1 MITIQNQNLIVD
13 ISEQG
18 AEVQS
23 IRRAD
28 TGHEYLWQGDANY
41 WGGRSP
47 ILFPAVGGLWNGT
60 FRHLGK
66 EYAMPKHGFA
76 KGRLWE
82 ALPAAD
88 DTGTCATFR
97 FLTTEDDLA
106 VFPFR
111 CEVLITY
118 SLDDWTLNTDF
129 AVRNLGDDEAYFQIG
144 GHPAFSF
151 PHFSKDRAVSGYM
164 RLHTADGEVPTVVRA
179 GAQGCTG
186 PERFAVPME
195 ADGLVPVRV
204 ETFANE
210 ALIFD
215 ELQVD
220 AVELLDAERRPMVR
234 VESDAPVWLFW
245 QPQGLH
251 SPFVCTEPWYGLCDP
266 QGFDGQLHE
275 RPYINCVEPH
285 GVCSGLLW
293 RAEFL

>member
-13 ISEQG
+13 ICENG

-28 TGHEYLWQGDANY
+28 TGHEYLWQGDAKY

-60 FRHLGK
+60 FRHRGK

-76 KGRLWE
+76 KKRLWE
-82 ALPAAD
+82 ALPKTDPA
-88 DTGTCATFR
+88 GTAATFR
-97 FLTTEDDLA
+97 FLTTEDDLN

-118 SLDDWTLNTDF
+118 SLDGWALNTDF
-129 AVRNLGDDEAYFQIG
+129 SVRNLGDDEAYFQIG
-144 GHPAFSF
+144 GHPAFTF
-151 PHFSKDRAVSGYM
+151 PHFSEDRAVSGYL
-164 RLHTADGEVPTVVRA
+164 RLHTPDGEVPTVVRA
-179 GAQGCTG
+179 GEQGCTG

-215 ELQVD
+215 ELQ
-220 AVELLDAERRPMVR
+220 ELCQQQNKNLPRQQN
-234 VESDAPVWLFW
+234 SWK
-245 QPQGLH
+245 
-251 SPFVCTEPWYGLCDP
+251 
-266 QGFDGQLHE
+266 
-275 RPYINCVEPH
+275 I
-285 GVCSGLLW
+285 
-293 RAEFL
+293 

>member
-13 ISEQG
+13 ICENG

-28 TGHEYLWQGDANY
+28 TGHEYLWQGDAKY

-60 FRHLGK
+60 FRHRGK

-76 KGRLWE
+76 KKRLWE
-82 ALPAAD
+82 ALPKTDPA
-88 DTGTCATFR
+88 GTAATFR
-97 FLTTEDDLA
+97 FLTTEDDLN
-106 VFPFR
+106 VFPFS

-118 SLDDWTLNTDF
+118 HLDGWALTTDF
-129 AVRNLGDDEAYFQIG
+129 SVRNLGDDEAYFQIG
-144 GHPAFSF
+144 GHPAFTF
-151 PHFSKDRAVSGYM
+151 PHFSEDRAVSGYL
-164 RLHTADGEVPTVVRA
+164 RLHTPDGEVPTVVRA
-179 GAQGCTG
+179 GEQGCTG
-186 PERFAVPME
+186 PEHFAVPME

-220 AVELLDAERRPMVR
+220 AVELLDADRRPMVR

-251 SPFVCTEPWYGLCDP
+251 SPFVCAEPWYGLCDP

-275 RPYINCVEPH
+275 RPYINRVEAY

>member
-13 ISEQG
+13 ICENG

-28 TGHEYLWQGDANY
+28 TGHEYLWQGDAKY

-60 FRHLGK
+60 FRHRGK

-76 KGRLWE
+76 KKRLWE
-82 ALPAAD
+82 ALPKTDPA
-88 DTGTCATFR
+88 GTAATFR
-97 FLTTEDDLA
+97 FLTTEDDLN

-118 SLDDWTLNTDF
+118 HLDGWALTTDF
-129 AVRNLGDDEAYFQIG
+129 SVRNLGDDEAYFQIG
-144 GHPAFSF
+144 GHPAFTF
-151 PHFSKDRAVSGYM
+151 PHFSEDRAVSGYL
-164 RLHTADGEVPTVVRA
+164 RLHTPDGEVPTVVRA
-179 GAQGCTG
+179 GEQGCTG
-186 PERFAVPME
+186 PEHFAVPME

-220 AVELLDAERRPMVR
+220 AVELLDADRRPMVR

-251 SPFVCTEPWYGLCDP
+251 SPFVCAEPWYGLCDP

-275 RPYINCVEPH
+275 RPYINRVEAY

>member
-60 FRHLGK
+60 FRHQGK

-179 GAQGCTG
+179 GTQGCTG

-195 ADGLVPVRV
+195 ADGLVPIRV

>member
-1 MITIQNQNLIVD
+1 MITIQNQHLIVD
-13 ISEQG
+13 ICENG

-28 TGHEYLWQGDANY
+28 TGHEYLWQGDAKY

-60 FRHLGK
+60 FRYRGK

-76 KGRLWE
+76 KKRLWE
-82 ALPAAD
+82 ALPATD
-88 DTGTCATFR
+88 DAGTCATFR
-97 FLTTEDDLA
+97 LLTTEDDLA
-106 VFPFR
+106 VFPFH

-118 SLDDWTLNTDF
+118 SLDGWALNTDF
-129 AVRNLGDDEAYFQIG
+129 SVRNLGDDEAYFQIG
-144 GHPAFSF
+144 GHPAFTF
-151 PHFSKDRAVSGYM
+151 PHFSEDRAMSGYLQ
-164 RLHTADGEVPTVVRA
+164 LHTADGEVPTVVRA
-179 GAQGCTG
+179 GEQGCTG

-195 ADGLVPVRV
+195 ADGLVPVCV

-251 SPFVCTEPWYGLCDP
+251 SPFVCAEPWYGLCDP

-275 RPYINCVEPH
+275 RPYINRVEAH